1 MRVLSGQFSAAPKAT
16 KREALA
22 YLPSIV
28 ERFLQQLHQVKTLVG
43 QAVVVIQLVVVN
55 QRQVLVSPRGVLD
68 VRRNPRQ
75 LLL

>member
-1 MRVLSGQFSAAPKAT
+1 MRWLRGHCRASPKAT
-16 KREALA
+16 KPEALA
-22 YLPSIV
+22 YLPSTL
-28 ERFLQQLHQVKTLVG
+28 EGSLQQLHEVKTLVG
-43 QAVVVIQLVVVN
+43 QRVVVIELVWVN